1 MEKIINLFRLKNY
14 AFSTKVIVAFFI
26 IIIMFSVIR
35 TILTLPKIQEKNEK
49 EVIDYV
55 SRTLNL
61 MKHQFYMRGKSLKMQ
76 SQFETELFQEKITH
90 ELKSIEV
97 FKNKYTSEELIKK
110 ISNSHII
117 NQCKY
122 QILFNNQSYN
132 SQNKDDIFKYN
143 NQTIIKKWTEVQTNE
158 LMKSHRKKK
167 YFFYNYPFK
176 RKNILISIGCKR
188 LDINPN
194 HLTFERSLETYMHT
208 KFLQDKTLPSSKT
221 AVFSVDSK
229 MSKYLNEPLYKK
241 SIKENKNRYNV
252 NRLSNV
258 NNIPTGSLT
267 LGQMLSAEENIPIE
281 HEINGERV
289 LTWILNLTKN
299 TNQSRYFFL
308 AHTIDKKEIQQRNN
322 AGLSFLLTETLIA
335 IGLSFLIILL
345 LLKKTFTKV
354 DTITNTAQLVSQG
367 RKNIRCNIK
376 GDDDIGILG
385 EAFDSMLD
393 RFETSIQ
400 TLDKKVEEKT
410 KEITQSLEEKEIL
423 LKEIHHRVKN
433 NLALTIGL
441 LELQEEEVQDSKTK
455 KVLVE
460 IQERIFTMELLHRK
474 LYESSNI
481 NDIPFKEYVMDL
493 VQAIARTYDM
503 NKEVKVDIVMKALQM
518 NIEKAMPFGLV
529 LNELVTNAF
538 KYAFKENPSPE
549 LLISICEKNEQLI
562 MTIQDNGKGLQKS
575 FEEIQNN
582 TLGLKLIS
590 TIVRHQLFGE
600 IVYAYDKGAKF
611 IITSEVQNA

>member
-1 MEKIINLFRLKNY
+1 M
-14 AFSTKVIVAFFI
+14 
-26 IIIMFSVIR
+26 
-35 TILTLPKIQEKNEK
+35 KNEK
-49 EVIDYV
+49 EVVDYV
-55 SRTLNL
+55 SRTLAII
-61 MKHQFYMRGKSLKMQ
+61 KSQFTMTGKSLKMQ
-76 SQFETELFQEKITH
+76 ARLEMDLNRQKIAFELLR
-90 ELKSIEV
+90 LKSE
-97 FKNKYTSEELIKK
+97 
-110 ISNSHII
+110 
-117 NQCKY
+117 
-122 QILFNNQSYN
+122 
-132 SQNKDDIFKYN
+132 SQNKSLEELLERFSQNKVLSLCNHATSLEPPTQKFHYN
-143 NQTIIKKWTEVQTNE
+143 QKDVLNRWFEVESTQLNKTYKN
-158 LMKSHRKKK
+158 KK
-167 YFFYNYPFK
+167 YYLYNTFFPAQ
-176 RKNILISIGCKR
+176 NITFSIACTRQELNKEHGSFEKS
-188 LDINPN
+188 LKTDI
-194 HLTFERSLETYMHT
+194 HT
-208 KFLQDKTLPSSKT
+208 KLLQDSTLPSTQT
-221 AVFSVDSK
+221 ALFWVNNRMKNQMDK
-229 MSKYLNEPLYKK
+229 PLYTQNENLR
-241 SIKENKNRYNV
+241 KERYTV
-252 NRLSNV
+252 SLLSNV
-258 NNIPTGSLT
+258 RNIPTGNLSLQT
-267 LGQMLSAEENIPIE
+267 LLDAKEEHPIE
-281 HEINGERV
+281 HEIEGRRV
-289 LTWILNLTKN
+289 LTWIINLSNNAKG
-299 TNQSRYFFL
+299 QYFFL

-322 AGLSFLLTETLIA
+322 AGLFFLLTETLIA
-335 IGLSFLIILL
+335 IGLSFLTILFL
-345 LLKKTFTKV
+345 FKKAFTKV
-354 DTITNTAQLVSQG
+354 DTITKTALLVNQG
-367 RKNIRCNIK
+367 SKNIRSHVK
-376 GDDDIGILG
+376 GEDDIGILG

-600 IVYAYDKGAKF
+600 IVYAYDNGAKF